1 MTTPVE
7 PNQADIPRRSRR
19 ALLAGGVGGFTMGIA
34 ALLGRA
40 NPVAAAAGDPIRMG
54 QFNRAGSTMTT
65 LQANQSETA
74 LRVVQ
79 NGHNGPF
86 AGAVSGFARGD
97 GSGVRG
103 ISESGTGVRGFSDG
117 SGPGVYGECQFG
129 DGIFGF
135 SDDVGVHGNALFGK
149 GVFGESDGGYAGYF
163 DGKTY
168 VGMLD
173 MPESTPAPPPDGQ
186 VRLFARDNGSGK
198 AQLCVQFATG
208 GPIVLATEA

>member
-7 PNQADIPRRSRR
+7 PNQTDIPKRSRR

-65 LQANQSETA
+65 LQANHSEPA

-79 NGHNGPF
+79 NG
-86 AGAVSGFARGD
+86 AAYAAVSGIARVS
-97 GSGVRG
+97 GSGVHG
-103 ISESGTGVRGFSDG
+103 GGSPGVRGFSEG

-149 GVFGESDGGYAGYF
+149 GVFGESFGGYAGYF